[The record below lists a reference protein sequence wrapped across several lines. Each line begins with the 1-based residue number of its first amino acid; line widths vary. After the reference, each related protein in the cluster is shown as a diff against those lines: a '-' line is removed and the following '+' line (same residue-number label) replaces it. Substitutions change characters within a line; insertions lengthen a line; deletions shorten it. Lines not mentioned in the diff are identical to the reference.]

1 MIGGNRLVK
10 AKLVGLHKVRS
21 KGRTYYYAWRG
32 GPRIIAE
39 FGSPEFLVEFADAHK
54 ARSKRRAPS
63 VETFETWS
71 DKYQDSAG
79 FKQKSKSTQVAYR
92 RYLALAV
99 KEFGDATLDVLQD
112 PKMRGDIM
120 EWRDKMAATPRT
132 ADYAWTCVA
141 RVLSFMKDRGRISVN
156 VCERGGRLYA
166 SDRKDKIWTE
176 ADLTALFAVASL
188 EVSLVVAMALW
199 TGQRQGDLL
208 RLPWSAYSGKRIRL
222 RQSKGGVRV
231 SVPVHDTL
239 ADIIA
244 LIPKLGPVM
253 LTSSTGLPWTGD
265 GFRASF
271 NKACERAKITG
282 LTFHDLRGTA
292 VTRLALS
299 ESTESE
305 IAAITGHSTS
315 DVRSILDR
323 HYLSRDAELAE
334 QAMRKRERKEKGTNA
349 VKQFVKRS
357 VRAAKAREP
366 KPE

>member
-1 MIGGNRLVK
+1 MK
-10 AKLVGLHKVRS
+10 AKLAGLHRVRA

-32 GPRIIAE
+32 GPRIHAE
-39 FGSPEFLVEFADAHK
+39 FGTPEFLVEFTEAHK
-54 ARSKRRAPS
+54 AKPRRAGG
-63 VETFETWS
+63 ETFETLV
-71 DKYQDSAG
+71 DRYLDSAE
-79 FKQKSKSTQVAYR
+79 FKQRSASTKASYR

-99 KEFGDATLDVLQD
+99 KEFGDASLDVLQD
-112 PKMRGDIM
+112 PKMRGEIKD
-120 EWRDKMAATPRT
+120 WRDTLAATPRT

-141 RVLSFMKDRGRISVN
+141 RVLSFAKDRGRIGVN
-156 VCERGGRLYA
+156 VCERGGRLYS

-176 ADLTALFAVASL
+176 ADLAKLFAVASR

-208 RLPWSAYSGKRIRL
+208 TLPWSAYVNRTIRL

-231 SVPVHDTL
+231 SIPVRDTL
-239 ADIIA
+239 AGIIA
-244 LIPKLGPVM
+244 LIPKRGPVM
-253 LTSSTGLPWTGD
+253 LTSSTELPWTGD

-271 NKACERAKITG
+271 NKACERAEITG

-299 ESTESE
+299 GSTESE
-305 IAAITGHSTS
+305 IAAITGHSIG

-323 HYLSRDAELAE
+323 HYLSRDVELAE
-334 QAMRKRERKEKGTNA
+334 EAMRKRERKEKGTNA

-357 VRAAKAREP
+357 ARSGGGNPEKAE
-366 KPE
+366 

>member
-1 MIGGNRLVK
+1 VK
-10 AKLVGLHKVRS
+10 VKLAGLHRVRA

-32 GPRIIAE
+32 GPRIHAD
-39 FGSPEFLVEFADAHK
+39 FGTPEFLVEFTDAHK
-54 ARSKRRAPS
+54 ATPRRKSAA
-63 VETFETWS
+63 TFETLV
-71 DKYQDSAG
+71 DQYQDSAE
-79 FKQKSKSTQVAYR
+79 FKQRSKSTQSSYR

-99 KEFGDATLDVLQD
+99 KEFGDAPLDALQD
-112 PKMRGDIM
+112 PKMRGEIKD
-120 EWRDKMAATPRT
+120 WRDTLAATPRT

-141 RVLSFMKDRGRISVN
+141 RVLSFAKDRGRIGVN

-176 ADLTALFAVASL
+176 ADLAALFTVASR

-208 RLPWSAYSGKRIRL
+208 RLPWSAYGNRAIRL
-222 RQSKGGVRV
+222 RQGKGGIRVVIPVR
-231 SVPVHDTL
+231 DTL

-244 LIPKLGPVM
+244 LMPKHGPVM
-253 LTSSTGLPWTGD
+253 LTSSSHRPWTSD

-271 NKACERAKITG
+271 NKACAKARIAG

-292 VTRLALS
+292 ITRLARS
-299 ESTESE
+299 GSTESE

-323 HYLSRDAELAE
+323 HYLSREVELAE
-334 QAMRKRERKEKGTNA
+334 EAMEKRERKEEGTSA

-357 VRAAKAREP
+357 AGSSQSGGNGSES
-366 KPE
+366 

>member
-1 MIGGNRLVK
+1 MSNGSRTVK
-10 AKLVGLHKVRS
+10 AKLAGLHKVRA

-32 GPRIIAE
+32 GPRIHAE
-39 FGSPEFLVEFADAHK
+39 FDTPEFLVEFTDAHK
-54 ARSKRRAPS
+54 AAPRRRSAT
-63 VETFETWS
+63 TFETLV
-71 DKYQDSAG
+71 DQYQDSAE
-79 FKQKSKSTQVAYR
+79 FKQRSKSTQASYR

-99 KEFGDATLDVLQD
+99 KEFGDAPLAALQD
-112 PKMRGDIM
+112 PSMRGDIKD
-120 EWRDKMAATPRT
+120 WRDTMAATPRT

-141 RVLSFMKDRGRISVN
+141 RVLSFAKDRGRIGVN

-176 ADLTALFAVASL
+176 ADLTALFDVASR

-208 RLPWSAYSGKRIRL
+208 RLPWSAYSNRTIRL

-231 SVPVHDTL
+231 SIPVRDTL
-239 ADIIA
+239 ADILAI
-244 LIPKLGPVM
+244 IPKHGPVM
-253 LTSSTGLPWTGD
+253 LTSSTQLPWTGD

-299 ESTESE
+299 GSTESE
-305 IAAITGHSTS
+305 IASITGHSTS

-323 HYLSRDAELAE
+323 HYLSRDVVLAE
-334 QAMRKRERKEKGTNA
+334 QAMRKRERKEKGTSA
-349 VKQFVKRS
+349 VKQLVKRS
-357 VRAAKAREP
+357 VRSSQMGGGSAE
-366 KPE
+366 